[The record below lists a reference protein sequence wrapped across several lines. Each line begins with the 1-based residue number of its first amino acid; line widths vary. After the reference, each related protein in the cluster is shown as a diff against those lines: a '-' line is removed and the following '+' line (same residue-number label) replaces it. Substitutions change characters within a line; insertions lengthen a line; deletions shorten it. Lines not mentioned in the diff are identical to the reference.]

1 MSRWKVGYNRF
12 LRCQNYETNVSTVMI
27 NNSINIKRNN
37 YLSSSHWT
45 QNEMTICDMGS
56 WIGKVIEITT
66 CDIGSWLGRVIEM
79 TTCDMG
85 SWLGKVIE
93 MTTCDMG
100 SWLGKVIEMTTCDMG
115 SWLGKV
121 IEITTCDM
129 GSWLGN
135 VIEMTTCD
143 MGSWHVTWGPDL
155 VKSYIC
161 GGVKHVNFKQKWCI
175 MKIKFKQWRQQHHQ
189 HQQLHLT

>member
-85 SWLGKVIE
+85 SW
-93 MTTCDMG
+93 
-100 SWLGKVIEMTTCDMG
+100 
-115 SWLGKV
+115 
-121 IEITTCDM
+121 
-129 GSWLGN
+129 
-135 VIEMTTCD
+135 
-143 MGSWHVTWGPDL
+143 HVTWGPDL

>member
-66 CDIGSWLGRVIEM
+66 CD
-79 TTCDMG
+79 
-85 SWLGKVIE
+85 
-93 MTTCDMG
+93 
-100 SWLGKVIEMTTCDMG
+100 MG

-129 GSWLGN
+129 RSWLGN